1 MNLIEFKEKESLVM
15 EKCVALK
22 GSYQLFIEPKGIS
35 NNKLTIFEDELVI
48 PKSKKFDS
56 FIFFTEIHN
65 NMYFA
70 VVNLKD
76 IVWEKQQGHRN
87 KSFKILV
94 NMENS
99 VEMFLNTAQTKKEEV
114 ISEIRPSYYK
124 TDSAYEPRKIIKH
137 YGLNFNLGNVIKY
150 TLRAGEKNKQTLIED
165 LKKAI
170 TYLQF
175 EIEDHEEK

>member
-1 MNLIEFKEKESLVM
+1 
-15 EKCVALK
+15 
-22 GSYQLFIEPKGIS
+22 
-35 NNKLTIFEDELVI
+35 
-48 PKSKKFDS
+48 
-56 FIFFTEIHN
+56 
-65 NMYFA
+65 
-70 VVNLKD
+70 
-76 IVWEKQQGHRN
+76 
-87 KSFKILV
+87 
-94 NMENS
+94 MENS